1 MLSYVYDLGWARR
14 ERSLFF
20 DLSVAH
26 EDVTCQQRH
35 GVIAAPSR
43 PTYARGLLDSSL
55 ADLVSHEIVIGQVY
69 RLAGSL
75 SGHHVSGTPGI
86 TPPTSP
92 RREEGDFGGAADLD
106 LFVMPVLILREA
118 FSEIG
123 QAAAVAVHADL
134 VARGGAQRGGDEPE
148 VDGGGGAAEAD
159 LLRRGDGRVLGRA
172 VDRVAAARL

>member
-55 ADLVSHEIVIGQVY
+55 ADLVSHEIVIGQVD

-86 TPPTSP
+86 TPPASP
-92 RREEGDFGGAADLD
+92 RREEGDFGSAW
-106 LFVMPVLILREA
+106 R
-118 FSEIG
+118 S
-123 QAAAVAVHADL
+123 AAVDQPRSERDACETPETHRRSRPFRN
-134 VARGGAQRGGDEPE
+134 ARTDFA
-148 VDGGGGAAEAD
+148 
-159 LLRRGDGRVLGRA
+159 
-172 VDRVAAARL
+172 